1 MSGLGAP
8 IGIRAGFATPQIAQH
23 LMALAIQDASG
34 WDGVRREIG
43 AYLVGEVQDNLDG
56 QKLAD
61 GSPMPQSK
69 AAIAR
74 DGKTLIDKHHLY
86 DSYVFQLVAGG
97 VEVGSAL
104 AYAAIHHFGGE
115 TGRTGHRFTLPAR
128 PVLGI
133 GPAQEARIGDF
144 LIAQIQRSQQ

>member
-1 MSGLGAP
+1 MSGLGAD
-8 IGIRAGFATPQIAQH
+8 IGIRAGFNAPEITRHLAVLAVLDAQ
-23 LMALAIQDASG
+23 G

-43 AYLVGEVQDNLDG
+43 AYMVGEVQDNLDG

-61 GSPMPQSK
+61 GGPMPQSA

-74 DGKTLIDKHHLY
+74 DGKTLSDKHHLY

-97 VEVGSAL
+97 LEVGSAL
-104 AYAAIHHFGGE
+104 GYAAIHHFGGE
-115 TGRTGHRFTLPAR
+115 TGRKGHRFTLPAR

-144 LIAQIQRSQQ
+144 LIAQILRSQQ